1 MARQA
6 VEAWLR
12 EEQGSEVIA
21 RVQQVSAAESQY
33 RRVPM
38 AGTTRSQPRF
48 GSLDV
53 SIVGKGVAY
62 TEDQNAYDDV
72 VLTARKFGTAVRIAE
87 EDIDDNIADIIQ
99 ANMIDWASAYG
110 ITLDNATIGTTV
122 AANGGTVPYSS
133 IYRTL
138 VNPST
143 EEQALGYAANDHY
156 LETAGAL
163 TYDDLSDLM
172 SLVEAGQFYDGN
184 RSAFMAHPKVKGI
197 IRKIKD
203 ADGNPIFTPSPRAG
217 DPDTIFGAPIV
228 WTRGAVTSATATASQ
243 VVAATPGVKGTAGNA
258 LITFGNVDYLLLGV
272 RSGPESVIID
282 GRDGASALTDE
293 TLLKM
298 RSRRGFAV
306 AHPRAVA
313 VLEITAGV

>member
-48 GSLDV
+48 GALDV

-87 EDIDDNIADIIQ
+87 EDIDDNIADVIQ
-99 ANMIDWASAYG
+99 ANMLDWGSAYG
-110 ITLDNATIGTTV
+110 IALDNATIGTTA
-122 AANGGTVPYSS
+122 AANGTTVPFAS

-138 VNPST
+138 VNPSA
-143 EEQALGYAANDHY
+143 EEQALGYAADAHY
-156 LETAGAL
+156 LQTQGAL
-163 TYDDLSDLM
+163 TYDDLSDLA
-172 SLVEAGQFYDGN
+172 SLVESSQFFDGN
-184 RSAFMAHPKVKGI
+184 RSAFMAHPRVKGI
-197 IRKIKD
+197 VRKIKD

-217 DPDTIFGAPIV
+217 DPDTIFGYPII
-228 WTRGAVTSATATASQ
+228 WTNGAVTSATATASQ
-243 VVAATPGVKGTAGNA
+243 TVAATAGLKGAAGNA

-272 RSGPESVIID
+272 RSGPESVVID

-313 VLEITAGV
+313 VLEITGI